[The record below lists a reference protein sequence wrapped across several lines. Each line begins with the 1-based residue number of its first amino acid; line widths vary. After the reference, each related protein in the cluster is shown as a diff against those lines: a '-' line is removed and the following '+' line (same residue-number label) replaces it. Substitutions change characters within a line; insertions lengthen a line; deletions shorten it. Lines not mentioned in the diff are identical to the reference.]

1 MLKKENK
8 YILFISLGLMLF
20 ISFVIII
27 NIYLYKTHTTALK
40 EEIKNELQSV
50 SSFKERQIF
59 EWFQNTQRYVNLL
72 KRTAYFDK
80 MLYDLYS
87 KGSANKDF
95 SELNEN
101 LKVFYQNGYI
111 DAVLI
116 IDTAYQIKYINK
128 TSAKQNF
135 EIKLSSVLIQKINS
149 FKNKFNIENE
159 QYIKSKG
166 KGNKTFISKIENTDF
181 EINNNEVNFYIIMP
195 FIKPSGKNYELIG
208 FLILSAKFNQITP
221 ILKDYGSG
229 NKKFTTELIKTD
241 NYKPE
246 RVIRIVGDSLGKYN
260 IERGISKIPIFY
272 LPKQELISGIY
283 EGFDR
288 ENEYVLAKIRNPN
301 FSKFFI
307 VVKVNLSE
315 HIAYKK
321 IFALYLIIF
330 TLILILGSLILIFIF
345 GKYYKNINYKKEYNL
360 LLQRQ
365 EIQIR
370 YETLL
375 KNANDAIILYD
386 DGGKIF
392 EFNDRFA
399 NVFCQSNNLS
409 VKNIKD
415 LFYEKEFDIKKEE
428 TILSTNLFDGKLIE
442 TVIKDK
448 FGNPV
453 PVEISIRTIKFGNF
467 LFNQA
472 ILRDIS
478 ERKNNEM
485 ALTESKEKYK
495 NLVEN
500 INDVIFNLDNKGKI
514 IYISPVVYNII
525 GYTAEEV
532 LNTNLIN
539 YTSQES
545 SKKLIKLFRE
555 LHKKNNINSVLVL
568 NKKSGELCYVKVS
581 ARLNRIDNKN
591 YFVTGVIT
599 DITYEKELELMLEKE
614 RKDLQTI
621 IELAPVAIYFKD
633 KYNNY
638 IKVNK
643 AAAQI
648 SNLKVEEMQGKS
660 AKDIFPNNHDTYY
673 KEDLEIMYNGIPKF
687 GITEKLEINGKVLWL
702 RSDKVPWYNE
712 KGEVAGVICFTV
724 DITEQTKA
732 ENELIREKELLRLIL
747 KTIPVGVIYIDVTGK
762 ILFGNEAAERIF
774 EIPFSKEKLPK
785 LNSFE
790 IKLYD
795 SGGKEIAKETNPL
808 LNNEV
813 AINTYNEYIYINKD
827 NKQILLSISKSLI
840 KDKYGNIEGFVASI
854 EDITKRKEYEAALIE
869 SEKRYRTLFES
880 MQEGFGLHEIICD
893 TEGKAIDYRFL
904 EVNPAFEKLTGLKAK
919 DILNKTAKN
928 VLPNLENYWI
938 ELYGKIALNKEYI
951 EFENYSKDLGKYF
964 KVSAFALGEGIFA
977 VLFEDITEKKKIERE
992 LEKHRQELEL
1002 RVKVRTKELNKI
1014 NLMLAQEVEKSHNTE
1029 EMLKKTLD
1037 EVQKFSDLKTRFI
1050 STASH
1055 EFRTPLTTISSS
1067 IQLLSSY
1074 GRKWDE
1080 KKYDEHIQRVL
1091 KTIDNLTELINDV
1104 LLVSRVESGKIDFKP
1119 KNEDLFEFCSKLV
1132 EELNNDYAK
1141 NHILDFR
1148 YNANRKEFMLDLKL
1162 LRSVLT
1168 NLLTNAIKYSPY
1180 GEVILFTV
1188 ESDDEFIK
1196 MTVKDNGI
1204 GISKEDIAHLFEP
1217 FHRGKNVA
1225 EISGTGLGMSI
1236 VKRYLDLQKGKISV
1250 FSEIKKGTTIEVL
1263 LPINITV
1270 LDESVSN

>member
-1 MLKKENK
+1 MLNKENK
-8 YILFISLGLMLF
+8 YIFFISLGLILF
-20 ISFVIII
+20 ISFVILL

-40 EEIKNELQSV
+40 DEIKNELLSV
-50 SSFKERQIF
+50 FYFKERQIL
-59 EWFQNTQRYVNLL
+59 EWFQQSQRYVNLL

-80 MLYDLYS
+80 MLYDLYL
-87 KGSANKDF
+87 KGSSSKDF
-95 SELNEN
+95 TELTEN

-116 IDTAYQIKYINK
+116 VDTNYQIIYKNK
-128 TSAKQNF
+128 TVDKKNYTT
-135 EIKLSSVLIQKINS
+135 KLSNNLIQKIKDFKDKFNEENETYAKS
-149 FKNKFNIENE
+149 KNKNI
-159 QYIKSKG
+159 
-166 KGNKTFISKIENTDF
+166 KTFISKIENTDF
-181 EINNNEVNFYIIMP
+181 EINKNEVNFYIITP
-195 FIKPSGKNYELIG
+195 FVKPLGENYNLIG
-208 FLILSAKFNQITP
+208 FLVFSANFNQLAP
-221 ILKDYGSG
+221 ILKNFGSG
-229 NKKFTTELIKTD
+229 NKKFTTELVKSD
-241 NYKPE
+241 NYQAEK
-246 RVIRIVGDSLGKYN
+246 VVRIVGDSLGNYK
-260 IERGISKIPIFY
+260 IERGISNIPIFY
-272 LPKQELISGIY
+272 LPKQEFHQGIY

-288 ENEYVLAKIRNPN
+288 NNEYVVAKIRSAN
-301 FSKFFI
+301 FSKFLII
-307 VVKVNLSE
+307 VKINLAE
-315 HIAYKK
+315 HLAYKK
-321 IFALYLIIF
+321 IFALYLGIF
-330 TLILILGSLILIFIF
+330 TFIIILGSLVLIYIF
-345 GKYYKNINYKKEYNL
+345 GKYYKNINYKKEYDL

-386 DGGKIF
+386 EEGKIF
-392 EFNDRFA
+392 EFNDRFV
-399 NVFCQSNNLS
+399 NVFGKRNDVLI
-409 VKNIKD
+409 KNIKD
-415 LFYEKEFDIKKEE
+415 LFYEKGSDNKEE
-428 TILSTNLFDGKLIE
+428 IILNTNLFDGTLIE

-448 FGNPV
+448 TDNPV

-472 ILRDIS
+472 IIRDIS
-478 ERKNNEM
+478 ERKNNEI

-500 INDVIFNLDNKGKI
+500 INDVIFNLDSKGNI
-514 IYISPVVYNII
+514 IYISPVIYNLI
-525 GYTAEEV
+525 GYTSDEV

-539 YTSQES
+539 YTSNEN
-545 SKKLIKLFRE
+545 SKILYKLFKD
-555 LHKKNNINSVLVL
+555 LHKKNNIIADLTL
-568 NKKSGELCYVKVS
+568 NKKNGELCYVKVS
-581 ARLNRIDNKN
+581 ARLNRIDAKN
-591 YFVTGVIT
+591 YFITGILT

-614 RKDLQTI
+614 RKDLRTI
-621 IELAPVAIYFKD
+621 IELSPVAIYFKD

-643 AAAQI
+643 AAAEI
-648 SNLKVEEMQGKS
+648 SNLTVEEMQGKS
-660 AKDIFPNNHDTYY
+660 AKDIFPLTHDIYY
-673 KEDLEIMYNGIPKF
+673 KEDLEIMYNGLPKF

-712 KGEVAGVICFTV
+712 KGEVAGVVCFTV

-732 ENELIREKELLRLIL
+732 ENELIKEKELLRLIL
-747 KTIPVGVIYIDVTGK
+747 KTIPVGVIYVEVTGK

-774 EIPFSKEKLPK
+774 EIPFSKERLPE
-785 LNSFE
+785 LNSFD
-790 IKLYD
+790 IKFYD
-795 SGGKEIAKETNPL
+795 STGKEIELEKNPL
-808 LNNEV
+808 LNNEI
-813 AINTYNEYIYINKD
+813 AINSNNEYTYIRKD
-827 NKQILLSISKSLI
+827 NKKLILSINKSLI
-840 KDKYGNIEGFVASI
+840 KDNLGNVEGIVASI
-854 EDITKRKEYEAALIE
+854 EDITKRKEYEVALIE

-893 TEGKAIDYRFL
+893 KNGKPIDYRFL

-919 DILNKTAKN
+919 DITNKTAKK
-928 VLPNLENYWI
+928 VLPKLEYYWVEI
-938 ELYGKIALNKEYI
+938 YGKVALNKEYV

-964 KVSAFALGEGIFA
+964 KVSAFAIGEGIFA
-977 VLFEDITEKKKIERE
+977 VLFEDVTEKKKIEKE

-1002 RVKVRTKELNKI
+1002 RVKVRTKELNRI

-1067 IQLLSSY
+1067 IQLLSAY
-1074 GRKWDE
+1074 GRKCDE
-1080 KKYDEHIQRVL
+1080 KKYNEHIQRVL

-1119 KNEDLFEFCSKLV
+1119 KNEDLFEFCSKIV

-1148 YNANRKEFMLDLKL
+1148 YNTNRKEFMLDLKL

-1168 NLLTNAIKYSPY
+1168 NLLTNAIKYSPD

-1188 ESDDEFIK
+1188 ESDDDFIK
-1196 MTVKDNGI
+1196 MIIKDNGI
-1204 GISKEDIAHLFEP
+1204 GMSKEDISHLFEP

-1236 VKRYLDLQKGKISV
+1236 VKRYLDLQKGEISV
-1250 FSEIKKGTTIEVL
+1250 ISEINKGTIVKVL

-1270 LDESVSN
+1270 KDESISN